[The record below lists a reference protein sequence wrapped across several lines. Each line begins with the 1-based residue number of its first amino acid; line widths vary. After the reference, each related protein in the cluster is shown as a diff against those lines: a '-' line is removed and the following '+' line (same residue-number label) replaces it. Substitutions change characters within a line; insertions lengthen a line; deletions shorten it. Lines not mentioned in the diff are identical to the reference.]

1 MLHDSST
8 SEVLH
13 VSLKKSFISVSYSF
27 WNSGSI
33 IGTEAELDE
42 EETEAT
48 EKSVA
53 DRDQLKN
60 EIQKNEEQTS
70 ALPST
75 PLRLS
80 RLILKLFVVEKLMF
94 HCY

>member
-1 MLHDSST
+1 ML
-8 SEVLH
+8 ENKLYICF
-13 VSLKKSFISVSYSF
+13 LFF

-80 RLILKLFVVEKLMF
+80 RLILELFLKLFVVEKLIF
-94 HCY
+94 IVIKDL